1 MVQDIPGF
9 VKSHLTKIIFEKFP
23 CNPHLLKKNPTNEK
37 YSRSEKWFYTNI
49 VFILNEE
56 NKLQYLKW
64 FILRNLTERSGLQK
78 KLKILNS
85 NYSNFWTQI
94 DICVP
99 VFKAALLT
107 IVRRWNFIDR
117 WTNNQHVVYIKY
129 CFWTIP
135 IF

>member
-1 MVQDIPGF
+1 MQPPSL
-9 VKSHLTKIIFEKFP
+9 K
-23 CNPHLLKKNPTNEK
+23 KKNPTNEK
-37 YSRSEKWFYTNI
+37 YSRSEKWFYTDI

-56 NKLQYLKW
+56 NKLQYLKL

-107 IVRRWNFIDR
+107 IVRRWNVIDR
-117 WTNNQHVVYIKY
+117 
-129 CFWTIP
+129 
-135 IF
+135 